1 MHPRPPRVVTAALVL
16 PAAAF
21 AADPPEESP
30 QQPVVVAEIASEE
43 VERRAVDRT
52 MAEERKLGRDPE
64 EMEHWNEGFDIR
76 SRTPEGNS
84 IWIEVKGRIDGA
96 DEFHVTRSEVL
107 QGWNTRPRHRLA
119 LVRVH
124 PDGPDHDEI
133 RYVDDAFANT
143 VIDEFEVTRVT
154 YKWKAMW
161 DRGQAPF

>member
-1 MHPRPPRVVTAALVL
+1 M
-16 PAAAF
+16 
-21 AADPPEESP
+21 D
-30 QQPVVVAEIASEE
+30 
-43 VERRAVDRT
+43 
-52 MAEERKLGRDPE
+52 
-64 EMEHWNEGFDIR
+64 HWNEGFDVR
-76 SRTPEGNS
+76 SRTSDGDS

-124 PDGPDHDEI
+124 PDGPEHDEI

-154 YKWKAMW
+154 YKWKTMW